1 MYKHSFVAGDEVA
14 HIENRL
20 NLNSRIASIAITV
33 RHNLYTTTSTL
44 TTMHLRSKTY
54 MLVMFF
60 VRK

>member
-1 MYKHSFVAGDEVA
+1 MAGDEVA

-33 RHNLYTTTSTL
+33 RHKLYTTTSTL